1 MAERK
6 LKQGM
11 NIVFSV
17 DFMNEECG
25 ILLYRED
32 NIIKVYY
39 PKENT
44 IIDIERNFILEK
56 LRKGEWLIRTPNEL

>member
-17 DFMNEECG
+17 NIINEECG
-25 ILLYRED
+25 VLLCRKD

-56 LRKGEWLIRTPNEL
+56 LKKGEWLIRTPDEL